1 MAYARWSSAAE
12 IKDALT
18 KVEGSV
24 TKSGIPMYN
33 DEGDIYLNDKEYH
46 NLVIGITG
54 SGKTQLTMLP
64 QLKYAI
70 EAGESFIVNDVKG
83 EIKKTLK
90 DSLKENNYEIITI
103 NLANPEDGNKYNPL
117 LLPYELYKKNKDA
130 GIELIDKISHYIFV
144 SEETN
149 VDPFWEN
156 SASSLFA
163 GIALYMF
170 ETKKKEEITLKTLYE
185 LSLDLDEIKNYLD
198 KVSKSSALY
207 INLYSVL
214 FAPTETKSSIVS
226 VFMQKLKLYIS
237 RESLLNMMEET
248 NFELTDL
255 KEGKKGIFVVSDSKK
270 TSNRLVPIIL
280 EELYEELIRE
290 ESKKNFN
297 IIIDEFENLFPLKD
311 FNAKLTEARSNGIR
325 FTIIIK
331 SILELRNKYGKE
343 NAELLR
349 MAMGNIIYLLANDD
363 DTLAEISKLCGEEM
377 TEKGLVPLITK
388 EDLKLMKKQ
397 EAVILMPRMYPIKTR
412 LTAYFEMK

>member
-1 MAYARWSSAAE
+1 MAYARWSSEAE
-12 IKDALT
+12 LKDTLT
-18 KVEGSV
+18 KVEGKV
-24 TKSGIPMYN
+24 NKSGIPMYEE
-33 DEGDIYLNDKEYH
+33 EGTIYLNDKEYH

-70 EAGESFIVNDVKG
+70 EANESFIVNDIKG
-83 EIKKTLK
+83 EIKRVLN
-90 DSLKENNYEIITI
+90 DSLKENNYEVITI
-103 NLANPEDGNKYNPL
+103 NLANPNEGNNYNPL

-130 GIELIDKISHYIFV
+130 GVELIDKISHYIFV

-170 ETKKKEEITLKTLYE
+170 ETKKKEEITLKKLYE
-185 LSLDLDEIKNYLD
+185 LSLNLDEVNAYLE

-207 INLYSVL
+207 INLISVL
-214 FAPTETKSSIVS
+214 GAPQETKASIIS
-226 VFMQKLKLYIS
+226 VFMQNLKLYIS

-248 NFELTDL
+248 NFELSNL
-255 KEGKKGIFVVSDSKK
+255 KEGKKAIFIVADNKK

-280 EELYEELIRE
+280 EELYEEEKEE

-297 IIIDEFENLFPLKD
+297 IIIDEFENLFPIKD
-311 FNAKLTEARSNGIR
+311 FNAKLTEARSQGIR
-325 FTIIIK
+325 FTIVIK

-349 MAMGNIIYLLANDD
+349 MAMGNIIYLLANDEE
-363 DTLAEISKLCGEEM
+363 TLESISKLCGEEM

-397 EAVILMPRMYPIKTR
+397 EAVVLMPRMYPIKTR
-412 LTAYFEMK
+412 LKAYFEMK

>member
-1 MAYARWSSAAE
+1 MAYARWSSEAE
-12 IKDALT
+12 LKDTLT
-18 KVEGSV
+18 KVEGTV
-24 TKSGIPMYN
+24 KKSGIPMYEEN
-33 DEGDIYLNDKEYH
+33 GDIYLNDKEYH

-83 EIKKTLK
+83 AIKETLK
-90 DSLKENNYEIITI
+90 DSLKENSYEVITI
-103 NLANPEDGNKYNPL
+103 NLANPSEGNNYNPL

-130 GIELIDKISHYIFV
+130 GVELIDKISHYIFV

-185 LSLDLDEIKNYLD
+185 LSLNLDEINTYLE

-207 INLYSVL
+207 INLISVL
-214 FAPTETKSSIVS
+214 GSPKETKASIIS
-226 VFMQKLKLYIS
+226 VFMQNLKLYIS
-237 RESLLNMMEET
+237 RESLLNMMENT
-248 NFELTDL
+248 NFELSNL
-255 KEGKKGIFVVSDSKK
+255 KEGKKAIFVVSDSKK

-280 EELYEELIRE
+280 EELYEELIAE

-297 IIIDEFENLFPLKD
+297 IIIDEFENLFPIKD
-311 FNAKLTEARSNGIR
+311 FNAKLTEARSHGIR
-325 FTIIIK
+325 FTIVIK

-349 MAMGNIIYLLANDD
+349 MAMGNIIYLLANDEE
-363 DTLAEISKLCGEEM
+363 TLESISKLCGEEM

-397 EAVILMPRMYPIKTR
+397 EAVVLMPRMYPIKTR
-412 LTAYFEMK
+412 LKAYYEL

>member
-1 MAYARWSSAAE
+1 MAYARWSSEAE
-12 IKDALT
+12 LKDTLT
-18 KVEGSV
+18 KVEGTV
-24 TKSGIPMYN
+24 KKSGIPMYEEN
-33 DEGDIYLNDKEYH
+33 GDIYLNDKEYH

-83 EIKKTLK
+83 AIKETLK
-90 DSLKENNYEIITI
+90 DSLKENSYEVITI
-103 NLANPEDGNKYNPL
+103 NLANPSEGNNYNPL

-130 GIELIDKISHYIFV
+130 GVELIDKISHYIFV

-185 LSLDLDEIKNYLD
+185 LSLNLDEINDYLE

-207 INLYSVL
+207 INLISVL
-214 FAPTETKSSIVS
+214 GSPKETKASIVS

-237 RESLLNMMEET
+237 RESLLNMMENT
-248 NFELTDL
+248 NFELSNL
-255 KEGKKGIFVVSDSKK
+255 KEGKKAIFVVSDSKK

-280 EELYEELIRE
+280 EEFYEELIAE

-297 IIIDEFENLFPLKD
+297 IIIDEFENLFPIKD
-311 FNAKLTEARSNGIR
+311 FNAKLTEARSQGIR
-325 FTIIIK
+325 FTIVIK

-349 MAMGNIIYLLANDD
+349 MAMGNIIYLLANDEE
-363 DTLAEISKLCGEEM
+363 TLESISKLCGEEM

-397 EAVILMPRMYPIKTR
+397 EAVVLMPRMYPIKTR
-412 LTAYFEMK
+412 LKAYYEL